1 MHFKMPPA
9 LPEAEKEPENL
20 FAERDTMEKTAP
32 YTDFID
38 FSKKRGSAALHE
50 YDKMCDEIRASLQP
64 GEYV

>member
-1 MHFKMPPA
+1 MQYKMPPPP
-9 LPEAEKEPENL
+9 LEVEEELENL
-20 FAERDTMEKTAP
+20 FAEWEMMEEKAP